1 MADKL
6 VVSPEGIITIADITE
21 YIEIPP
27 FYPEDLV
34 YCVIPIEEL
43 VKLDN
48 DEELQI
54 VRYSNDNSKFI
65 IKYNVSGS
73 LPIGYETIENKS
85 EYNYLE
91 MENVMTSSEWVVD
104 LSIHEFDANWINP
117 EFEE

>member
-6 VVSPEGIITIADITE
+6 VVSSEGIITIADITE

-43 VKLDN
+43 VKLDG

-54 VRYSNDNSKFI
+54 VR
-65 IKYNVSGS
+65 
-73 LPIGYETIENKS
+73 
-85 EYNYLE
+85 
-91 MENVMTSSEWVVD
+91 
-104 LSIHEFDANWINP
+104 
-117 EFEE
+117 

>member
-1 MADKL
+1 MAEEITT
-6 VVSPEGIITIADITE
+6 SSQEIITLGDNTE
-21 YIEIPP
+21 LIDLPPYII
-27 FYPEDLV
+27 EDWV
-34 YCVIPIEEL
+34 YSVIPINEL

-48 DEELQI
+48 DEELEI

-91 MENVMTSSEWVVD
+91 MENLMTSSEWVVD
-104 LSIHEFDANWINP
+104 LSVHEFEADWVNP
-117 EFEE
+117 DEE